1 MRTKHLLKFEEMILV
16 RTKKFG
22 NPSPLRIVS
31 GTIQPWPKSI
41 EFVRNRNEQQEGTL
55 PNDRNREENANFI
68 TNRGNLS
75 LQ

>member
-22 NPSPLRIVS
+22 NPSPLRTVS

-41 EFVRNRNEQQEGTL
+41 EFVKEGNEQQEGTL
-55 PNDRNREENANFI
+55 PNGDNQGKKAYIIE
-68 TNRGNLS
+68 
-75 LQ
+75 